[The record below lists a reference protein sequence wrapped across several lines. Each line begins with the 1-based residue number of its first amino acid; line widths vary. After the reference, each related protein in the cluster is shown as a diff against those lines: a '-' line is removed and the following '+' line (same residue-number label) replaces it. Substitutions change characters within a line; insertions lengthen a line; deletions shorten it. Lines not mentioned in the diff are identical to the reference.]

1 MVTTADSALRFD
13 LFARDRTGPGVKSAE
28 SSFGKLG
35 KGLVTKFAAAGAAL
49 GGISLLGDFISE
61 ARESEKVS
69 RLTANAIKA
78 TGGAAKVS
86 ADEVGALAMKLSNKT
101 AVDDEAIQSGQ
112 NLLLTFKGI
121 RNEAG
126 KGNDIFDQASA
137 AILDMTAGM
146 NNGVVTQENLKGT
159 SVQLGKAL
167 NDPIKGITALTR
179 SGVTFTDA
187 QKAQIK
193 SMVAAGDTMGAQKII
208 LGELKSEF
216 GGAAEAAADPA
227 QKATVAWGNLKE
239 QLGTQL
245 LPTFNKVMGFVSNK
259 VIPGISSLVTN
270 LRSGGGGFATFRSGL
285 SAVGNFIT
293 GTVVPALKRFGDWF
307 TTTGWPAIKAFA
319 QGLWTSLQPAL
330 AQISTT
336 FQTQLRP
343 AIEHAIAKFKEAWPT
358 IQRVGGILISI
369 GQVILTK
376 VVPVLVKFT
385 GTYLANTIRV
395 MSSLFSAAWRVIG
408 VLIDIGKAIGNAGA
422 AFGRFVG
429 AVSGAIGKVVSSV
442 TDGIGKAVSEVKAFP
457 GKAINAIGNLGSSL
471 YQFGIDFIQGFI
483 NGIIEKAKAIP
494 GEIKD
499 KVVDVAKNALSGA
512 KGFLFGSPSKLT
524 MKYGR
529 WFSEGFAIGI
539 NDGADKVQAKVA
551 ALVDKLKAKLD
562 KVKEFAKGIRDSFS
576 SMGDLTGIDTML
588 TDAAGNQ
595 RDGGIGTLLAGL
607 RSQVGAAQEFAS
619 TLTALRKAGL
629 NNTSLANLREAG
641 PEGGLKAAQQL
652 LSGGGGAISEVN
664 SLMKSLAATGKA
676 FAGSESKAM
685 HGFSPY
691 DKNGLK
697 VGAGGQTVTVEFK
710 GSGDELTEAIVKA
723 LRKKVKNNGGDVEQ
737 VLGTGKKK

>member
-1 MVTTADSALRFD
+1 MATADSALRFD

-35 KGLVTKFAAAGAAL
+35 KGLVAKFAAAGAAL

-86 ADEVGALAMKLSNKT
+86 ADQVSALATQLSNKT

-126 KGNDIFDQASA
+126 KGNDIFNQASA

-179 SGVTFTDA
+179 SGVTFTDG

-208 LGELKSEF
+208 LAELKSEF
-216 GGAAEAAADPA
+216 GGAAAAAADPA

-245 LPTFNKVMGFVSNK
+245 LPVFNSVMGFVSSRL
-259 VIPGISSLVTN
+259 IPGISMLVDN
-270 LRSGGGGFATFRSGL
+270 VQNGDGAFAKFRSGL

-307 TTTGWPAIKAFA
+307 ITTGWPAIKAFA
-319 QGLWTSLQPAL
+319 QGLWTSLQPAI
-330 AQISTT
+330 AQITTT

-358 IQRVGGILISI
+358 IQRVGNILISI

-376 VVPVLVKFT
+376 VVPVFVKFT

-395 MSSLFSAAWRVIG
+395 MSNVFSAVWRVIG
-408 VLIDIGKAIGNAGA
+408 VLIDIGKKVGEAGA

-539 NDGADKVQAKVA
+539 GDGADKVQEKVA

-576 SMGDLTGIDTML
+576 SMGDLTAIDTTML
-588 TDAAGNQ
+588 NGTEGGVNQ
-595 RDGGIGTLLAGL
+595 LLVGL
-607 RSQVGAAQEFAS
+607 RKQVGMAQEFAN
-619 TLTALRKAGL
+619 TLTALRAAGL
-629 NNTSLANLREAG
+629 NDTSLANLREAG
-641 PEGGLKAAQQL
+641 PDGGLTAAKQL
-652 LSGGGGAISEVN
+652 LSGGGGAIGEVN
-664 SLMKSLAATGKA
+664 SLMKQLNATGKA
-676 FAGSESKAM
+676 FAGSESNAM
-685 HGFSPY
+685 YGFSPY
-691 DKNGLK
+691 DKSALSVK
-697 VGAGGQTVTVEFK
+697 AGGQKIQVEIS

-723 LRKKVKNNGGDVEQ
+723 LRKKIKNNGGSPEK
-737 VLGTGKKK
+737 VLGSSGKK